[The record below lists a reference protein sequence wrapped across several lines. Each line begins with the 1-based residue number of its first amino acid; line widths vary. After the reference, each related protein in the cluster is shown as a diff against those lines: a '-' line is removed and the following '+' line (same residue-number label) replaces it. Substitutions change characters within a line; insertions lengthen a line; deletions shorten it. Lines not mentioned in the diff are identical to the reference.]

1 MSFILTHNAF
11 QAWKNNFVVI
21 AITGSL
27 MKFSVILRTISCV
40 IAISTGLAGKD
51 VAIWTPQIT
60 RDSII
65 GKANSGETYWQ
76 AVLGIYMRAGE
87 AGIKVNFGEARKWSQ
102 KAAKAGDPL
111 GLYNLGNLALLAG
124 DFEKSNEFYQDAQLR
139 LSRRASEGDPIAQYA
154 MGEIC
159 FYVRPKNPPRAI
171 AYFQESAASGYPQ
184 AQATLGALHLKG
196 LPPLLPQ
203 DFQKGIG
210 LLVEG
215 ARRQSMTSRYNL
227 GMAYYN
233 SEGVPKDNDR
243 AIRWL
248 RLAAEQNFA
257 EAQYSL
263 ATLLFEENSNANK
276 HEAIRLLQRAAA
288 QDHTGATEDLSK
300 YLSGVPQQTKPI
312 HPAPNQKAREETQR
326 LAKECRVEGQKHY
339 NGQGTKQNHEKAY
352 ACFKKAAEL
361 GDPESQRYLALMLF
375 HGKGCGK
382 DRNAAGK
389 WFRQAASLGDTEA
402 KRILTTFAHFFK
414 E

>member
-1 MSFILTHNAF
+1 MKLSAILG
-11 QAWKNNFVVI
+11 
-21 AITGSL
+21 ITSCIISL
-27 MKFSVILRTISCV
+27 S
-40 IAISTGLAGKD
+40 AGLAGKD
-51 VAIWTPQIT
+51 SSVWTPDVT
-60 RDSII
+60 RDSLIE
-65 GKANSGETYWQ
+65 KAKAGDTYFQ

-87 AGIKVNFGEARKWSQ
+87 AGIKVDFAEARQWSQ
-102 KAAKAGDPL
+102 KAAKAGNPL
-111 GLYNLGNLALLAG
+111 GLYNLGNLALMAG
-124 DFEKSNEFYQDAQLR
+124 DFDESNVFYQDAQLR

-159 FYVRPKNPPRAI
+159 FYVRPKDPPRAI

-203 DFQKGIG
+203 DFRKGIS

-233 SEGVPKDNDR
+233 GEGVPKDNGR

-263 ATLLFEENSNANK
+263 ATLLFEENPVGNK
-276 HEAIRLLQRAAA
+276 HEGIRLLQQAAA
-288 QDHTGATEDLSK
+288 QDHVGALEDLRK
-300 YLSGVPQQTKPI
+300 HLSGSPPRPKPAT
-312 HPAPNQKAREETQR
+312 PLPSPLKAKGEDLR
-326 LAKECRVEGQKHY
+326 LARECRVAGQKHY
-339 NGQGTKQNHEKAY
+339 NGQGTKQNYEKAH

-361 GDPESQRYLALMLF
+361 GDPESQRYLALLLF

-382 DRNAAGK
+382 DRKAAGK
-389 WFRQAASLGDTEA
+389 WFRQAASLGDIEA